1 MTKFPNNI
9 KESKLIY
16 IREYNIWI
24 IFFIPFGGAFVSY
37 LYYKYGNDS
46 LKGND
51 LIIQRINEG
60 EGHIP
65 FMMASLVFFG
75 VFITHL
81 FEDSAGRE
89 GTGVQ
94 IGASISAKLG
104 KILKLN
110 AEDRTIIII
119 SGVSSGFGVVF
130 GTHIAGTIFGL
141 E

>member
-81 FEDSAGRE
+81 FED
-89 GTGVQ
+89 
-94 IGASISAKLG
+94 
-104 KILKLN
+104 
-110 AEDRTIIII
+110 
-119 SGVSSGFGVVF
+119 
-130 GTHIAGTIFGL
+130 
-141 E
+141 